1 MTFAHLNRRTHLY
14 LGLALLPWFLMYG
27 LSSIPFAHTAFFE
40 RRDAARGLPMWT
52 LRAPHTVDLP
62 VSEDPRELRA
72 LGAAL
77 LRQAGVSAG
86 SFGVYRQS
94 PTQLNVYAYSFRHS
108 TQLKYFIDEKRMT
121 VEDRRFRWDQ
131 FLTGMHG
138 RGGFEQEGLLDR
150 SWSVIVDLVCLAIAL
165 WIASGLY
172 MWWGLQGSRTW
183 GLITIGAGAAA
194 FVFFT
199 LRL

>member
-52 LRAPHTVDLP
+52 LRATHTVDLP

-77 LRQAGVSAG
+77 LRQTGVSAG

-108 TQLKYFIDEKRMT
+108 TQLKYFIDQQRMT

-150 SWSVIVDLVCLAIAL
+150 SWSVIVDLVCAAIVL
-165 WIASGLY
+165 WIATGLY
-172 MWWGLQGSRTW
+172 MWWGLPASRTW
-183 GLITIGAGAAA
+183 GLVTIAAGTVT
-194 FVFFT
+194 FLFFT
-199 LRL
+199 MLL

>member
-52 LRAPHTVDLP
+52 LRATHTVDLP
-62 VSEDPRELRA
+62 VPEDPRELRA

-77 LRQAGVSAG
+77 LRQAGVTAG

-108 TQLKYFIDEKRMT
+108 TQLKYFIDQQRMT

-150 SWSVIVDLVCLAIAL
+150 SWSVIVDLVCAAILL
-165 WIASGLY
+165 WIATGLY
-172 MWWGLQGSRTW
+172 MWWGLPASRAW
-183 GLITIGAGAAA
+183 GWVTIAAGATT